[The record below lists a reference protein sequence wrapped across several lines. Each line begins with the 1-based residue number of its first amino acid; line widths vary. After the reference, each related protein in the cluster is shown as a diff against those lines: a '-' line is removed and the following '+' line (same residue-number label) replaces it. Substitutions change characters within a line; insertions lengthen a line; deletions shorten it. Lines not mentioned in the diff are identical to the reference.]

1 MKTSIS
7 AIFRRHLLV
16 LLMLA
21 VTLPALLLGGEP
33 QDWTRWGG
41 PDQNFRAPAAD
52 IADRWPAEG
61 PRRLWSRELGDGYST
76 ILVEGDRLYT
86 MYRSGDEEAVVC
98 LDAGTGET
106 IWEQRY
112 DHDPHENHVTQF
124 GIGPRATPLI
134 SGDRIYTIGVA
145 GLMHSID
152 KSNGEIL
159 WSQDLWGEDFGGNRL
174 PHGYASSPVEYGNTV
189 IVLVGAPGK
198 SIVALDKQDGSVVWQ
213 SLSFANSYATPKI
226 LEVAGQKQLIT
237 FMAKELIGI
246 DPSNGEL
253 LWSYPLANQFEQN
266 INPPTLV
273 DGKYLF
279 LSSLQAGSR
288 GLELTRGED
297 GKTRVEEL
305 WSTRKIQFY
314 HVTSVAD
321 GDYVYG
327 TSGGRSPAFMSAIN
341 VKTGE
346 IPWRRRGFAKAN
358 TVYAD
363 GRVIVLDEDGKLYLT
378 TATPEGMTIHSE
390 AEILN
395 RVAWTAPTIVGKTMY
410 IRDKVNIMALDLG
423 AAASQAADG
432 ATSDTSRE
440 IAAMVVETEQEATEA
455 AAKRAQAPLVPVAD
469 IGAVAAE
476 DSNESEA
483 IKILRKADAAARAVR
498 GVHYQVTSQP
508 TGSATNFSAPAEGE
522 ALMIGWT
529 GSAPENFRASVKTT
543 RPGTDE
549 VIEITAGGNGD
560 LYFLIDHQSKKA
572 YVDMD
577 PNVIGTTGRALGNVR
592 MIEFIHPT
600 PFSDEINAGRAEL
613 LGTEE
618 IAGVEC
624 YKIQVT
630 YAGSQVHSIWFFST
644 EDFLPRR
651 RIRLFDGPQGEGA
664 IEITISDLI
673 VDPETQ
679 PAVFEFE
686 LPEGYERIDDF
697 SP

>member
-1 MKTSIS
+1 MKTSIP
-7 AIFRRHLLV
+7 AISRRHLVV
-16 LLMLA
+16 LLILA
-21 VTLPALLLGGEP
+21 ITLPALVLAGEA
-33 QDWTRWGG
+33 QDWTQWGG
-41 PDQNFRAPAAD
+41 PNRNFRAPAAD
-52 IADRWPAEG
+52 IAERWPAEG

-86 MYRSGDEEAVVC
+86 MYRAGDQEAVIC

-112 DHDPHENHVTQF
+112 DHDPHENHITQF

-152 KSNGEIL
+152 KANGEIL

-189 IVLVGAPGK
+189 IVLVGAPDK
-198 SIVALDKQDGSVVWQ
+198 SIVALDKKDGSVVWR
-213 SLSFANSYATPKI
+213 SLSFANSYSTPEI
-226 LEVAGQKQLIT
+226 LEVAGQEQLIT
-237 FMAKELIGI
+237 FMAKELIGV

-253 LWSYPLANQFEQN
+253 LWRYPLENQFEQN

-297 GKTRVEEL
+297 GKTQVEEL

-327 TSGGRSPAFMSAIN
+327 TSGARSPAFMSAIN

-423 AAASQAADG
+423 AAASRAADG
-432 ATSDTSRE
+432 AAPETGSEVAT
-440 IAAMVVETEQEATEA
+440 AVVEAAKEATEA
-455 AAKRAQAPLVPVAD
+455 AAKSTEAALAPVTVAAD
-469 IGAVAAE
+469 IAAE
-476 DSNESEA
+476 DSNEPEA
-483 IKILRKADAAARAVR
+483 IKILRKADAATRAVR
-498 GVHYQVTSQP
+498 GVRYQVTSKP
-508 TGSATNFSAPAEGE
+508 SGAATNFAAPAEGE
-522 ALMIGWT
+522 ALMVGWT
-529 GSAPENFRASVKTT
+529 GSAPENFRASVKTN

-560 LYFLIDHQSKKA
+560 LYFLIDHQTKKA

-577 PNVIGTTGRALGNVR
+577 PNVIGTTGRALRNVR
-592 MIEFIHPT
+592 MLEFIHPT
-600 PFSDEINAGRAEL
+600 PFSDEINADRTEL
-613 LGTEE
+613 MGTEE
-618 IAGVEC
+618 IEGVEC
-624 YKIQVT
+624 YEIEVT
-630 YAGSQVHSIWFFST
+630 YAGGQGQSTWFFST

-651 RIRLFDGPQGEGA
+651 RVRIFSGPQGEGA
-664 IEITISDLI
+664 IEITISDLV
-673 VDPETQ
+673 VDPETE
-679 PAVFEFE
+679 PAAFEFE

-697 SP
+697 AP